1 LKALLDTHVF
11 IWAISEPQRLSSR
24 ARQLIEDGDDDIL
37 VSVASAWEMA
47 IKVSTGKLKL
57 KIGGAAAVFV
67 QRKLVEHRMT
77 LLPIQLSHLEAL
89 EKLPLHHRDPFDRLL
104 VAQAIAEGATLITV
118 DAQLKR
124 YKVKTI
130 S

>member
-1 LKALLDTHVF
+1 MKALLDTHVF
-11 IWAISEPQRLSSR
+11 IWAISEARRLSPR
-24 ARQLIEDGDDDIL
+24 VRQIIEDPENEVL
-37 VSVASAWEMA
+37 VSAASAWEMA
-47 IKVSTGKLKL
+47 IKVSTGKLK
-57 KIGGAAAVFV
+57 IGGPAAVLV

-104 VAQAIAEGATLITV
+104 VAQAIDEEATLITV
-118 DAQLKR
+118 DAQLRR

-130 S
+130 R